1 VRHSRKKSA
10 RVYEIRKRKAKK
22 GVVSQGRRDERDTAL
37 RRLSANPTYARA
49 PAEASD
55 LDLTVIFD
63 DPQLGADI
71 QLWHIWMGDPLY
83 KIGSLIYEGY
93 EVPVDLV
100 EEARNALER
109 IHRSGR
115 YDLDDEDSLL
125 DLINNMNY
133 ALRQAGVEV
142 DTD

>member
-1 VRHSRKKSA
+1 MRHSRKKSA